1 MINSTNEYNLKI
13 SETKLF
19 NNSFLKNEKL
29 LLPVS
34 RNFRGHTFLST
45 CLLLISRL
53 RIEFINNII
62 ERYSLIT
69 LNSLAID
76 TVYNTMSTDNKTNV
90 NSDMPT
96 DTKISTNTSNSDNG
110 STKSTDGSEA
120 NNKTFNE

>member
-1 MINSTNEYNLKI
+1 M
-13 SETKLF
+13 
-19 NNSFLKNEKL
+19 
-29 LLPVS
+29 
-34 RNFRGHTFLST
+34 ST